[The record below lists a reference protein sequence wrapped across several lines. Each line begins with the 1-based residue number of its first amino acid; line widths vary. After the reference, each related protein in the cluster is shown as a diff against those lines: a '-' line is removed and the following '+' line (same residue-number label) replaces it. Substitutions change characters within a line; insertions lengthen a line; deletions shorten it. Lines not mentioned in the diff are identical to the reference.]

1 MLEELH
7 TDCVDSDACDA
18 PPSCPAAGTDTAA
31 AAAEPPKY
39 IKGRLKAKL
48 AFWRLFCTSSWVL
61 SWISDGYQIPWGER
75 GLPPPHAFAN
85 EQGALKLPDFV
96 SGEIADLLARGSVIQ
111 TERPPLVI
119 NPLNVVEH
127 NGKLRLILDLV
138 YVNYFIS
145 KEGLKFKYEGIK
157 LASLYFTP
165 DDSMF
170 SVDLEKAYHHVDMHE
185 STWEYLGFSWLG
197 KTYTFTVMPFG
208 LSPACWVFTKLTN
221 ELVGRWRSYGIKL
234 VHYLDDFLFAVAG
247 DATGEH
253 SLFKSVQQRVLSDIQ
268 AAGFSL
274 SIPKLVLAPQ
284 KCIKFLGYIVDLG
297 ANRLTVD
304 PKRVTKLKSILGQL
318 LAKPRRVHVKDL
330 ARVTGLLQSMHL
342 AVGQS
347 VRIFTRSLYEL
358 MNQKPL
364 NVWNWHLAL
373 DEGALTEL
381 QFWQTNFDRLHGVPL
396 WLDPHVQTVLFT
408 DAGAQGWGGFLVEHG
423 KGQTLRVPSTLEEYY
438 AAGGSSVAQGYLNP
452 VEQAQSSTWRELIAI
467 ERTLWS
473 LLKDVSLTVVRLFTD
488 NLAVHY
494 VWLAGSKKKI
504 IQAVVKRIF
513 DFCHERSIQMW
524 IEWIPRRH
532 NALADALSK
541 FHDSDDWML
550 NSRYFRIL
558 DKLWGPHTFDRF
570 ASANNKQCGK
580 FNSRFWCPG
589 SAGVNALAYDWVGEN
604 NWVNPPFVLIGKV
617 LLHMKACKAV
627 GTIIVPR
634 WPKREWWPLLRAHNG
649 AGWAPYVVGV
659 RCLNTN
665 RQADVFLPGPGSAN
679 TIVVGAP
686 KWLVFALRVDFRE
699 AV

>member
-1 MLEELH
+1 M
-7 TDCVDSDACDA
+7 
-18 PPSCPAAGTDTAA
+18 
-31 AAAEPPKY
+31 
-39 IKGRLKAKL
+39 
-48 AFWRLFCTSSWVL
+48 L

-96 SGEIADLLARGSVIQ
+96 SGEIADLLARGSIIQ
-111 TERPPLVI
+111 TDQPPLVI

-165 DDSMF
+165 EDSMF
-170 SVDLEKAYHHVDMHE
+170 SVDLEKTYHHVDMHE

-221 ELVGRWRSYGIKL
+221 ELVGRWRSHGIKL

-253 SLFKSVQQRVLSDIQ
+253 SLFKSVQQRVLRDIQ

-284 KCIKFLGYIVDLG
+284 KSIKFLGYIVDLG

-318 LAKPRRVHVKDL
+318 LSKPRRVHVKDL

-347 VRIFTRSLYEL
+347 VRIFTRSLYDL

-381 QFWQTNFDRLHGVPL
+381 QFWRTNFDRLHGVPL

-423 KGQTLRVPSTLEEYY
+423 KGQTLRVPSTLEEYH

-513 DFCHERSIQMW
+513 DFCHERSIQLW

-541 FHDSDDWML
+541 FHDSAHRQRRQERPMAAC
-550 NSRYFRIL
+550 
-558 DKLWGPHTFDRF
+558 T
-570 ASANNKQCGK
+570 
-580 FNSRFWCPG
+580 
-589 SAGVNALAYDWVGEN
+589 SAG
-604 NWVNPPFVLIGKV
+604 
-617 LLHMKACKAV
+617 
-627 GTIIVPR
+627 
-634 WPKREWWPLLRAHNG
+634 
-649 AGWAPYVVGV
+649 
-659 RCLNTN
+659 
-665 RQADVFLPGPGSAN
+665 
-679 TIVVGAP
+679 
-686 KWLVFALRVDFRE
+686 
-699 AV
+699 

>member
-1 MLEELH
+1 MAGTLAGHDAVLEEMH
-7 TDCVDSDACDA
+7 TDCVESDASDA
-18 PPSCPAAGTDTAA
+18 APSCPATGTDTAA

-39 IKGRLKAKL
+39 IKGRLIAKL

-61 SWISDGYQIPWGER
+61 SWISDGYQIQWGER

-96 SGEIADLLARGSVIQ
+96 SDEIADLLARGSIIQ

-138 YVNYFIS
+138 YVNHFIS

-157 LASLYFTP
+157 LTSLYFTP
-165 DDSMF
+165 DDSIF

-221 ELVGRWRSYGIKL
+221 ELVGRWRSHGIKL

-274 SIPKLVLAPQ
+274 SIPKLVLEPQ
-284 KCIKFLGYIVDLG
+284 KSIKFLGYIVDLG

-347 VRIFTRSLYEL
+347 VRIFTRSLYDL

-381 QFWQTNFDRLHGVPL
+381 QFWRTNFDRLHGVPL
-396 WLDPHVQTVLFT
+396 WLDPHVRTVLFT

-438 AAGGSSVAQGYLNP
+438 AAWGSSVAQGYLNP

-473 LLKDVSLTVVRLFTD
+473 LLKDIFLTVVRLFTD

-504 IQAVVKRIF
+504 IQAVVRRIF

-550 NSRYFRIL
+550 NTRYFRII

-604 NWVNPPFVLIGKV
+604 NWVQPPFALIGKV

-634 WPKREWWPLLRAHNG
+634 WPKR
-649 AGWAPYVVGV
+649 
-659 RCLNTN
+659 
-665 RQADVFLPGPGSAN
+665 
-679 TIVVGAP
+679 
-686 KWLVFALRVDFRE
+686 
-699 AV
+699 

>member
-1 MLEELH
+1 MH

-18 PPSCPAAGTDTAA
+18 APSCPAASTDNAA

-61 SWISDGYQIPWGER
+61 AWISDGYQIPWGER

-96 SGEIADLLARGSVIQ
+96 SGEIADLLARGSIIQ
-111 TERPPLVI
+111 TDQPPLVI

-185 STWEYLGFSWLG
+185 STWEYLGFAWLG

-221 ELVGRWRSYGIKL
+221 ELVGRWRSHGIKL

-284 KCIKFLGYIVDLG
+284 KSIKFLGYIVDLG

-304 PKRVTKLKSILGQL
+304 PKRVTKLNSILGQL

-347 VRIFTRSLYEL
+347 VRIFTRSLYDL

-423 KGQTLRVPSTLEEYY
+423 KGQTLRVPSTSEEYY
-438 AAGGSSVAQGYLNP
+438 AAGGKSVAQGYLNP

-524 IEWIPRRH
+524 IEWIPRKH

-550 NSRYFRIL
+550 NTRLFRIL

-604 NWVNPPFVLIGKV
+604 NWINPPFALIGRV

-649 AGWAPYVVGV
+649 AGWAPYVVDV